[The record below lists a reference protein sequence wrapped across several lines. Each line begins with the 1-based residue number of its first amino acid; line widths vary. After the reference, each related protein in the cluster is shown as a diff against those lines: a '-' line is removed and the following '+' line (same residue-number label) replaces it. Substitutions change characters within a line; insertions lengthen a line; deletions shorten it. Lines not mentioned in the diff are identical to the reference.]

1 MKISTIAFA
10 TTLALTAQEAYAQN
24 KCYAIAF
31 SSGNQQAAFQ
41 AGVLKTLAASLPA
54 QERAYTNV
62 SGVGGGS
69 VNAAILASFSPGQE
83 AQAA

>member
-1 MKISTIAFA
+1 MKISKVAFA
-10 TTLALTAQEAYAQN
+10 TTLALTAHEAYAQN

-41 AGVLKTLAASLPA
+41 AGALKTLAASIPA

-69 VNAAILASFSPGQE
+69 VNAAILASFAPG
-83 AQAA
+83 